1 MPDHA
6 DLVEQAR
13 LRWNAGDL
21 PGYLDLYDDDIRL
34 HGITAEP
41 LDKQAVRSFYE
52 MLWSTLPAPDR
63 AGPQLDFHEVLVD
76 GDRYCCRFTMSGT
89 HQGDFMGVPA
99 TGRSYSLPGITIL
112 RFRGDR
118 VVERW
123 TSADFL
129 GLMVQLGAIPAPTT

>member
-1 MPDHA
+1 MPDQA

-13 LRWNAGDL
+13 NRWNAGDL
-21 PGYLDLYDDDIRL
+21 PGYLDLYDDAIRL
-34 HGITAEP
+34 HGIGPEP
-41 LDKQAVRSFYE
+41 LDKQAVRGFYE
-52 MLWSTLPAPDR
+52 MLWTSLGAPDR

-76 GDRYCCRFTMSGT
+76 DDLYCCRFTMSGT
-89 HQGDFMGVPA
+89 HRGKFMGVPA
-99 TGRSYSLPGITIL
+99 TGRAYSLPGITIL

-129 GLMVQLGAIPAPTT
+129 GLMVQLGAIPAPTG